1 MGQSCTM
8 IGGVIGQWR
17 KSPKAI
23 RIRSGW
29 GDICCMDHCPG
40 VLIVLEKISIDTG
53 GHPGVLC
60 ISPALYIIA
69 LIMVLRYCQSVRNVM
84 SPWVVSAGDCQV
96 THVENVR
103 AIHFDQL
110 LSWSK
115 AEVIS
120 ACSERC
126 SG

>member
-1 MGQSCTM
+1 
-8 IGGVIGQWR
+8 
-17 KSPKAI
+17 
-23 RIRSGW
+23 
-29 GDICCMDHCPG
+29 MDHCHG
-40 VLIVLEKISIDTG
+40 ALIVLEKISIDTG

-60 ISPALYIIA
+60 ISPALYTIA
-69 LIMVLRYCQSVRNVM
+69 LTMVLRCCQSVRNVM
-84 SPWVVSAGDCQV
+84 SRWVVSAGDCQV
-96 THVENVR
+96 TRVKSVR
-103 AIHFDQL
+103 ATHFDQL